1 MQQLIY
7 AVITSF
13 FICLISGPVI
23 IPALKR
29 LKFGQTVREE
39 GPQTHLKKTGTPTM
53 GGVMIILSI
62 LIATFLFS
70 KRNYDF
76 VLVASLVMLGYGV
89 IGFLD
94 DFIKVA
100 MKRSLGLR
108 AYQKIIGQVG
118 IAVIFAFFAYNH
130 PDIGSKVIVPFM
142 NIEWDLGIWYIP
154 FIVFV
159 VVGTVNSVNLNDG
172 LDGLCAG
179 VTLIYSAAFSI
190 IMLYASNLAF
200 SSGANYHGINL
211 QNMMVFA
218 GAVTGACL
226 GFLRFNS
233 YPAQVFMGDTGALA
247 LGGAVAMMAIV
258 YRLPLLLPI
267 MGGVYM
273 AESISV
279 ILQVASFKL
288 TGKRIFRMAP
298 LHHHFEMK
306 GMPETK
312 VVAIFMIAAVILC
325 LIGLLALR

>member
-23 IPALKR
+23 IPVLKR

-39 GPQTHLKKTGTPTM
+39 GPQTHLKKSGTPTM
-53 GGVMIILSI
+53 GGIMFIPSI

-70 KRNYDF
+70 NRNYDF

-94 DFIKVA
+94 DFIKVV

-118 IAVIFAFFAYNH
+118 IAVIFAFFAYHH
-130 PDIGSKVIVPFM
+130 PDIGSKVIIPFV
-142 NIEWDLGIWYIP
+142 NTEWDLGIWYIP

-190 IMLYASNLAF
+190 IMFYASSLAF
-200 SSGANYHGINL
+200 DSGAHYYGINL

-233 YPAQVFMGDTGALA
+233 YPAQVFMGDTGSLA
-247 LGGAVAMMAIV
+247 LGGAVAMMAIM

-267 MGGVYM
+267 MGGGLYGR
-273 AESISV
+273 SHFRYSPG
-279 ILQVASFKL
+279 SFL
-288 TGKRIFRMAP
+288 
-298 LHHHFEMK
+298 
-306 GMPETK
+306 
-312 VVAIFMIAAVILC
+312 
-325 LIGLLALR
+325 